1 MKKKLSL
8 FVLSVGIFFSNTTTA
23 QNFKFIDKSNMNL
36 SVKPGDDFVEYS
48 NGIWVKN
55 HPIPA
60 KETRWGSFN
69 EIRDFNIK
77 AVKLILEETV
87 AKQKSLAKGSVE
99 RRVAD
104 FYIAAMD
111 SLRIESLGF
120 DPIKSDL
127 KKVQDIQSRED
138 LLREIARFKTQGL
151 GSPFFGSYVSQ
162 IDGAAIWPRRNF
174 IARS

>member
-8 FVLSVGIFFSNTTTA
+8 FVLSVGILFSNTISA

-36 SVKPGDDFVEYS
+36 SVKPGNDFVEYS

-60 KETRWGSFN
+60 KESRWGSFN

-87 AKQKSLAKGSVE
+87 AKQKSSAKGSVE

-127 KKVQDIQSRED
+127 KKVQDIQ
-138 LLREIARFKTQGL
+138 LLLGL
-151 GSPFFGSYVSQ
+151 YE
-162 IDGAAIWPRRNF
+162 
-174 IARS
+174 

>member
-8 FVLSVGIFFSNTTTA
+8 FALSVGILFSTNISA
-23 QNFKFIDKSNMNL
+23 QNFKFIDKANMNL

-55 HPIPA
+55 NPIPA

-87 AKQKSLAKGSVE
+87 AKQNPQQKNLSKE
-99 RRVAD
+99 
-104 FYIAAMD
+104 
-111 SLRIESLGF
+111 E
-120 DPIKSDL
+120 
-127 KKVQDIQSRED
+127 
-138 LLREIARFKTQGL
+138 LLIFMWHRWTA
-151 GSPFFGSYVSQ
+151 
-162 IDGAAIWPRRNF
+162 
-174 IARS
+174 

>member
-8 FVLSVGIFFSNTTTA
+8 FVLSVGILFSNTISA

-36 SVKPGDDFVEYS
+36 SVKPGNDFVEYS

-77 AVKLILEETV
+77 AVKLILEETI
-87 AKQKSLAKGSVE
+87 AKQKSLAKGSVV

-127 KKVQDIQSRED
+127 KKVQDIQ
-138 LLREIARFKTQGL
+138 LLHGLFKTKRREK
-151 GSPFFGSYVSQ
+151 
-162 IDGAAIWPRRNF
+162 IWCRNLAKEELHCP
-174 IARS
+174 IVIII